1 MTSCTSYLLC
11 GSKKMQVLALV
22 LMCLWGRVA
31 YTSPAGVVNVVF
43 SAEATPWVHPR
54 LGLAE
59 SEIKEAI
66 SWLMIW
72 I

>member
-1 MTSCTSYLLC
+1 VQFKTNAGF
-11 GSKKMQVLALV
+11 GSGFDV
-22 LMCLWGRVA
+22 WGRVD

-66 SWLMIW
+66 SWLLIW